1 MSLRARLALVTV
13 GVTALVLV
21 AAGTSLVALVQR
33 DRESALDRQLTE
45 QAEVVAARVAPL
57 VLRGRPLVSERL
69 PVVRVSPNLHL
80 VARILADGDTALVF
94 GDFPLAD
101 DERPPAGFSTV
112 ESGGVRWRILSV
124 PVERVLRD
132 ATRIRRFR
140 SIFESVPQEANVTV
154 EVAAPTTEVDE
165 TVREVTSRVILL
177 GSLAMCAA
185 AIAGWAVGAAVLR
198 PLRRLEREAER
209 VKTTSDLR
217 QRVPS
222 SSGLREVDEFAATL
236 NAMLDR
242 LAEASEQREEALE
255 SARAFAAHAAHELR
269 TPLTS
274 IRTNLEVL
282 ANPSLDPA
290 ERAAVVQELQD
301 QHERMIRLLEVLRML
316 ARGDLT
322 TELPDEEVSLADIAA
337 AAVSAARIRHP
348 EARFELRLP
357 GSPPVVSGWAEGLR
371 AMLDNLLD
379 NAAVHGRRGDEP
391 TRVTVTVTS
400 EEDLALVVVEDDGP
414 GIPAAERDRV
424 FERFERGSTSQASGS
439 GLGLALVVQQARL
452 HGGDVVVTD
461 AEPHGARFEVR
472 LRAASTQAAG

>member
-1 MSLRARLALVTV
+1 MSLRARLASVTV
-13 GVTALVLV
+13 GVTGLVLV
-21 AAGTSLVALVQR
+21 AAGTSLVALVKR

-57 VLRGRPLVSERL
+57 VLRGRPLVSGRL
-69 PVVRVSPNLHL
+69 PVVRVSPNLHV
-80 VARILADGDTALVF
+80 VARILTDHDTALVF

-101 DERPPAGFSTV
+101 DARPPVGFSTV
-112 ESGGVRWRILSV
+112 ESGDGRWRILSV

-140 SIFESVPQEANVTV
+140 SIFGAGPQEANLTV
-154 EVAAPTTEVDE
+154 EVAAPTTQVDD
-165 TVREVTSRVILL
+165 TVREVASRVVLL
-177 GSLAMCAA
+177 GSLGLCAA
-185 AIAGWAVGAAVLR
+185 AVAGWAVGGAVLR

-217 QRVPS
+217 QRVPAT
-222 SSGLREVDEFAATL
+222 SGLREVDDFAATL

-274 IRTNLEVL
+274 IRTNLEIL
-282 ANPSLDPA
+282 SNPSLDPE
-290 ERAAVVQELQD
+290 ERTAVVQELQD
-301 QHERMIRLLEVLRML
+301 QHARMIRLLEVLRLL

-337 AAVSAARIRHP
+337 AAVAAARTRHP
-348 EARFELRLP
+348 DADFELVLP

-391 TRVTVTVTS
+391 ARVTVTLTS
-400 EEDLALVVVEDDGP
+400 EKDWAVLVVEDRGP
-414 GIPAAERDRV
+414 GIPPEERDRV
-424 FERFERGSTSQASGS
+424 FERFERGSTSQAAGS

-452 HGGDVVVTD
+452 HGGDVQVTD

-472 LRAASTQAAG
+472 LRTSSTQARG